1 MLTDNTNSVAA
12 AAASSSSSKQQQQQ
26 QQWRGGASVMMM
38 GEGGGGVCDSA
49 LHFFVHL
56 LHVWGKEK
64 ASRISSLFQQ
74 RPYGLSVSF

>member
-1 MLTDNTNSVAA
+1 
-12 AAASSSSSKQQQQQ
+12 
-26 QQWRGGASVMMM
+26 MMM